1 MFASIAT
8 TYAGKIIYTMIVSA
22 VPVIELRAG
31 IPIGVAL
38 GLDIKSAVV
47 AAIIGNL
54 IPVPFVLLL
63 LRKIFNL
70 LKKSPKI
77 EPMILWLENRAHTK
91 SESVQKYS
99 WLGLCLLVAIPL
111 PGTGAW
117 TGALVASV
125 LEMDPRRAIWPIA
138 LGVCIAAV
146 IVTLVTYG
154 VVALA

>member
-8 TYAGKIIYTMIVSA
+8 TYAGKIVYTMIVSA

-31 IPIGVAL
+31 IPMGVAM
-38 GLDIKSAVV
+38 GLDVKSAVV
-47 AAIIGNL
+47 AGVIGNL
-54 IPVPFVLLL
+54 IPVPFILLL
-63 LRKIFNL
+63 LRRIFEW
-70 LKKSPKI
+70 LKKSPKLAPLI
-77 EPMILWLENRAHTK
+77 FRLEERAHTK
-91 SESVQKYS
+91 SEAVQKYS

-125 LEMDPRRAIWPIA
+125 LEMDPKRSFWPIA

-154 VVALA
+154 VVALI